1 MILQRLVELY
11 ERRTGPDAEDPLPE
25 PGWSEQP
32 IAFVVELAADGSVR
46 SVVDLRD
53 AASKGTKRAPSRRV
67 PAPPKRTTNEVA
79 CLLWDKPEYALG
91 LVDPKHVQELLAK
104 GKGPDQA
111 TAQQMAAERAARR
124 HALFRERV
132 KKSAQKVSDPGL
144 SALEKFLAGNP
155 KAALRSVASPETMA
169 ALEEQAGNVS
179 FRLEGDLDLLCRRP
193 AIRSAIAETSE
204 VLESA
209 GEGQCAVTGRPG
221 LIARLHPPIKGI
233 KGSQSSGANIVS
245 FNKDAFES
253 FGLSQGQNAPVGT
266 WAAFAYTTVLNALL
280 GRESAQKTTVGD
292 TTVVFWAGRS
302 TANEAVL
309 CPFLAAMNTEDP
321 SRGAERV
328 RALYEAPRTGVP
340 PCTEDETPF
349 YILGL
354 SAESKSR
361 LTVRFFHEGT
371 IRGVADTVLRWFREL
386 EIVEGN
392 NDREKKKRTKGDS
405 EQQRSLALRDLLRAV
420 SVRGDLDTAPPL
432 LSAELLRAAFTGA
445 RLPERV
451 LAEALNRCAAEAGP
465 TRARAALIKAFLMR
479 NLNEEVTV
487 ALDPEETDAAYRLGR
502 LFAVLE
508 SLQQRAVDPKATIRD
523 RYWGSAS
530 TTPCFVFPQ
539 LLSLATSH
547 LGKLEADNPG
557 HARWFE
563 KRIGE
568 ITSGLPPSLPA
579 HLSLVEQ
586 GRFAIGYWHQR
597 HAPKTEAAPTP
608 DSDVTTDE
616 EIAQ

>member
-11 ERRTGPDAEDPLPE
+11 ERRTGTDAEDPLPE
-25 PGWSEQP
+25 PGWSDES

-53 AASKGTKRAPSRRV
+53 AASKGPKRGPTRRV

-91 LVDPKHVQELLAK
+91 LLDPKHVKELRAK
-104 GKGPDQA
+104 GEAPDEVARQLA
-111 TAQQMAAERAARR
+111 SERAARR
-124 HALFRERV
+124 HKLFRDRV
-132 KKSAQKVSDPGL
+132 EVLAQQVEDPAL
-144 SALEKFLAGNP
+144 AALEKFLAGSP
-155 KAALRSVASPETMA
+155 EAAVRSVASPETMA

-179 FRLEGDLDLLCRRP
+179 FRLEGDRELLCRRP
-193 AIRSAIAETSE
+193 AIRSAIAEASQA
-204 VLESA
+204 LEGAS
-209 GEGQCAVTGRPG
+209 EGQCAVTGRTGPV
-221 LIARLHPPIKGI
+221 ARLHPPIKGI
-233 KGSQSSGANIVS
+233 IGSQPSGANIVS
-245 FNKDAFES
+245 FNKEAFES

-266 WAAFAYTTVLNALL
+266 WGAFAYTTALNALL
-280 GRESAQKTTVGD
+280 AKDSGQKTTVGD
-292 TTVVFWAGRS
+292 TTVVFWAGRA
-302 TANEAVL
+302 TPNEAVL
-309 CPFLAAMNTEDP
+309 CPFLAAMSTDDP

-328 RALYEAPRTGVP
+328 RALYQAPSTGVP
-340 PCTEDETPF
+340 PCTEDDTPF

-371 IRGVADTVLRWFREL
+371 ILGVAGTVLRWFHEL
-386 EIVEGN
+386 EIVGS
-392 NDREKKKRTKGDS
+392 EKERLG
-405 EQQRSLALRDLLRAV
+405 LRDLLRSL
-420 SVRGDLDTAPPL
+420 SVQGSLENAPPL
-432 LSAELLRAAFTGA
+432 LAAELARSAFTGA

-465 TRARAALIKAFLMR
+465 TRARAALIKLFLVR
-479 NLNEEVTV
+479 NRDMEVAV
-487 ALDPEETDAAYRLGR
+487 ALDPEEPDAAYRLGR

-508 SLQQRAVDPKATIRD
+508 RLQQRAVNPNATIRD

-530 TTPCFVFPQ
+530 ATPAFVFPQ

-547 LGKLEADNPG
+547 LGKIEGDTPG
-557 HARWFE
+557 LAGWFE
-563 KRIGE
+563 RQIGE

-579 HLSLVEQ
+579 TLSLVEQ

-597 HAPKTEAAPTP
+597 FAPKSIAPSVSETTEI
-608 DSDVTTDE
+608 E
-616 EIAQ
+616 ETA

>member
-11 ERRTGPDAEDPLPE
+11 ERRTGADAEDPLPE

-46 SVVDLRD
+46 GVVDLRD

-67 PAPPKRTTNEVA
+67 PAPPKRTNNDIA

-91 LVDPKHVQELLAK
+91 LPDPKHVEELLSK
-104 GKGPDQA
+104 GKAPDRE
-111 TAQQMAAERAARR
+111 TARKMAGERAARR
-124 HALFRERV
+124 HKLFREQVEALALRV
-132 KKSAQKVSDPGL
+132 EDPAL
-144 SALEKFLAGNP
+144 AALEKFS
-155 KAALRSVASPETMA
+155 AADPAEAVRAVASPETMA

-179 FRLEGDLDLLCRRP
+179 FRLEGESELLCRRP
-193 AIRSAIAETSE
+193 AIRSAIAATSE
-204 VLESA
+204 ALEGA
-209 GEGQCAVTGRPG
+209 GEGQCAVTGRTGPV
-221 LIARLHPPIKGI
+221 ARLHPPIKGVS
-233 KGSQSSGANIVS
+233 GSQTSGANIVS
-245 FNKDAFES
+245 FNKEAFTS
-253 FGLSQGQNAPVGT
+253 FNLSQGANAPVGT
-266 WAAFAYTTVLNALL
+266 WAAFAYTTALNALL
-280 GRESAQKTTVGD
+280 GRDSAQKTTVGD
-292 TTVVFWAGRS
+292 TTVVFWAGRAS
-302 TANEAVL
+302 PNEKVL
-309 CPFLAAMNTEDP
+309 CPFLAAMSTDDP

-340 PCTEDETPF
+340 PCTEDDTPF

-371 IRGVADTVLRWFREL
+371 IRGVTDTVLRWFREL
-386 EIVEGN
+386 EIVGAE
-392 NDREKKKRTKGDS
+392 RETV
-405 EQQRSLALRDLLRAV
+405 ALRDLLRAV
-420 SVRGDLDTAPPL
+420 SVQGDLDTAPPL

-508 SLQQRAVDPKATIRD
+508 SLQQGAVGPKATIRD

-547 LGKLEADNPG
+547 LGKLEGEKPG
-557 HARWFE
+557 LARWFE
-563 KRIGE
+563 KQIGE

-597 HAPKTEAAPTP
+597 HAPKTEAGPTP
-608 DSDVTTDE
+608 DSNVTTDE